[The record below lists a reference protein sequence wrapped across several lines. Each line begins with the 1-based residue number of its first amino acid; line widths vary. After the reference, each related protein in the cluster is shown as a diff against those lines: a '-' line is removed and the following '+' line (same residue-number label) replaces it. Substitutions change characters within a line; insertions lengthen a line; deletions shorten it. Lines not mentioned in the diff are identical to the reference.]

1 MTATGNVVYL
11 PAIRPPRSLFAGKST
26 VDQHNTGARPTQ
38 PQRLR
43 RIDPGEERKRPVD
56 LYNAYLPVERAK
68 GRLID
73 IFA

>member
-1 MTATGNVVYL
+1 MTATGNVLYL
-11 PAIRPPRSLFAGKST
+11 PAIRPPRSLLAGKAT
-26 VDQHNTGARPTQ
+26 VHQHNTGARQAQ

-43 RIDPGEERKRPVD
+43 RIDPGEERKRQVY